1 MPTGGR
7 KSFLAAIEAK
17 EPWTDYQIG
26 WVSNTFAFRVLIS
39 YTSPLLPS
47 MAYCATRPFIA
58 VNTLFA
64 GVTPCS

>member
-17 EPWTDYQIG
+17 EPWTDDHIG
-26 WVSNTFAFRVLIS
+26 WMSNTFAFRVVIS

-47 MAYCATRPFIA
+47 MAYCVTRPFIA

-64 GVTPCS
+64 GVTQWS